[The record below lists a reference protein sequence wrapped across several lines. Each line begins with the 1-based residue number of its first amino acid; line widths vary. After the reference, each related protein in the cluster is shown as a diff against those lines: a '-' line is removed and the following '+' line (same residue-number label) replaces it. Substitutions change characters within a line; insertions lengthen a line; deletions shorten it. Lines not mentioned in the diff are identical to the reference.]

1 MSRVPP
7 HIAAITLVVEDYDT
21 ALCWYRDCLGFIVED
36 RNLGGGKRWVTVTPP
51 GGGVALLLGK
61 AADDCQSAAIGSQS
75 GGRVFLF
82 LHTDDFARDHAAMSA
97 AGVQFLEAPRHEPYG
112 VVAVFEDLYGNRWDL
127 LEPA

>member
-1 MSRVPP
+1 MIRRP
-7 HIAAITLVVEDYDT
+7 HIAAITLMVADYDA
-21 ALCWYRDCLGFIVED
+21 ALSWYRDCLGFVVLD
-36 RNLGGGKRWVTVTPP
+36 RDLGGGKRWVTVTPP

-61 AADDCQSAAIGSQS
+61 AANDSQERAIGAQT

-97 AGVQFLEAPRHEPYG
+97 AGVRFLEAPRLEPYG

>member
-1 MSRVPP
+1 MIRRP
-7 HIAAITLVVEDYDT
+7 HIAAITLMVADYDA
-21 ALCWYRDCLGFIVED
+21 ALSWYRDCLGFVVLD
-36 RNLGGGKRWVTVTPP
+36 RDLGGGKRWVTVTPP

-61 AADDCQSAAIGSQS
+61 AANDSQERAVGAQT

-97 AGVQFLEAPRHEPYG
+97 AGVRFLEAPRLEPYG